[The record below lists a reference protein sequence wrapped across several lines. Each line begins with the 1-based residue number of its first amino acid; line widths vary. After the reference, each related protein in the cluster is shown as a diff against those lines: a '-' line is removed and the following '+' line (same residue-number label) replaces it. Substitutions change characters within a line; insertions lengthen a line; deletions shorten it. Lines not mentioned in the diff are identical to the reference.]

1 MNKIV
6 LILGLVFSSS
16 FAFGQALIIPR
27 SIPNKLDIPNNLP
40 NNTIDFESSLGHIV
54 SPLESNISEEN
65 GKTLV
70 EESNMVIIDLSKNF
84 YSSNMQVKEFSNDFH
99 SNMPI
104 VGEEPKEDAI
114 TLDGSK
120 K

>member
-65 GKTLV
+65 GKTWV
-70 EESNMVIIDLSKNF
+70 EESNMAIIDLSKNF
-84 YSSNMQVKEFSNDFH
+84 SSNLQVKEFSNDFH